1 MTPRLAAPGTT
12 ALLGMVAVWL
22 VLGVGRLA
30 AHDRP
35 NGPLHKTR
43 RPSWPGTGWR
53 RPASPWRPPS
63 PSASRRTAGTPSMRR
78 LIEAKQLAYEDRAK

>member
-35 NGPLHKTR
+35 NGPLHKTALGRHGPARDGGDQPAPGDR
-43 RPSWPGTGWR
+43 RRHP
-53 RPASPWRPPS
+53 RPAG
-63 PSASRRTAGTPSMRR
+63 RRERR
-78 LIEAKQLAYEDRAK
+78 RCGD